1 MMKEEDTRQSILLS
15 KIAQINIDI
24 LAYQNAIIED
34 NGKEPLSEETIAFY
48 QGQINELSL
57 MKQALEQL

>member
-1 MMKEEDTRQSILLS
+1 MDKNIEPSILAS
-15 KIAQINIDI
+15 KIELINNSV
-24 LAYQNAIIED
+24 LSYQNAIIED

-48 QGQINELSL
+48 QNQINELSL

>member
-1 MMKEEDTRQSILLS
+1 MDKNLEP
-15 KIAQINIDI
+15 DI
-24 LAYQNAIIED
+24 LASKIELINNSVLSYQNAIIED

-48 QGQINELSL
+48 QDQINELSL

>member
-1 MMKEEDTRQSILLS
+1 MDKNLEPSILASQIELINSSVLS
-15 KIAQINIDI
+15 
-24 LAYQNAIIED
+24 YQNAIIED

-48 QGQINELSL
+48 QDQINELSL

>member
-1 MMKEEDTRQSILLS
+1 MDKNLEPSILAS
-15 KIAQINIDI
+15 KIELINDSV
-24 LAYQNAIIED
+24 LSYQNAIIED

-48 QGQINELSL
+48 QDQINELSL

>member
-1 MMKEEDTRQSILLS
+1 MDKNIQKQIVSS
-15 KIAQINIDI
+15 KIELINNSV
-24 LAYQNAIIED
+24 LLYQNAIIED

>member
-1 MMKEEDTRQSILLS
+1 MTKEQDANNDILAL
-15 KIAQINIDI
+15 KISQIEIDI

-48 QGQINELSL
+48 QDQINELFL

>member
-1 MMKEEDTRQSILLS
+1 MDKNLEPSILAS
-15 KIAQINIDI
+15 KIELINNSV
-24 LAYQNAIIED
+24 LSYQNAIIED

-48 QGQINELSL
+48 QDQINELSL

>member
-1 MMKEEDTRQSILLS
+1 MTKEQDIHEEILSL
-15 KIAQINIDI
+15 KISQIGIDI

-48 QGQINELSL
+48 QHQINELSL

>member
-1 MMKEEDTRQSILLS
+1 MTKQEDANRDILSL
-15 KIAQINIDI
+15 KISQINIDI
-24 LAYQNAIIED
+24 LSYQNAIIED

-48 QGQINELSL
+48 RDQINELSL

>member
-1 MMKEEDTRQSILLS
+1 MTKEQDANKEILALKISQISIDLLS
-15 KIAQINIDI
+15 
-24 LAYQNAIIED
+24 YENAIIED

-48 QGQINELSL
+48 RDQINELSL

>member
-1 MMKEEDTRQSILLS
+1 MTKEQDVNKEILALKISQISIDLLS
-15 KIAQINIDI
+15 
-24 LAYQNAIIED
+24 YGNAIIED

-48 QGQINELSL
+48 QDQINELSL

>member
-1 MMKEEDTRQSILLS
+1 MDKNLEPSILAS
-15 KIAQINIDI
+15 KIELINNSV
-24 LAYQNAIIED
+24 LSYQNAIIED

-48 QGQINELSL
+48 QHQINELSL

>member
-1 MMKEEDTRQSILLS
+1 MTKDQDLNQDLLAL
-15 KIAQINIDI
+15 KISQIGIDI
-24 LAYQNAIIED
+24 LAYENAIIED

-48 QGQINELSL
+48 QDQINELSL

>member
-1 MMKEEDTRQSILLS
+1 MTKEQDIHEEILSL
-15 KIAQINIDI
+15 KISQIGIDI

-57 MKQALEQL
+57 MKQELEKL